1 MRTQPHEVR
10 CKNPNCHILLG
21 ELDETGLTIRRNDIE
36 VHYAGP
42 GNVSIR
48 CYRPR
53 CRRMN
58 VVRISTA
65 QAPES
70 AAM

>member
-1 MRTQPHEVR
+1 MRTHVREVR
-10 CKNPNCHILLG
+10 CEGCGILLG
-21 ELDETGLTIRRNDIE
+21 KIDGTGLTVRRNNLE

-53 CRRMN
+53 CRRDE
-58 VVRISTA
+58 R
-65 QAPES
+65 
-70 AAM
+70 